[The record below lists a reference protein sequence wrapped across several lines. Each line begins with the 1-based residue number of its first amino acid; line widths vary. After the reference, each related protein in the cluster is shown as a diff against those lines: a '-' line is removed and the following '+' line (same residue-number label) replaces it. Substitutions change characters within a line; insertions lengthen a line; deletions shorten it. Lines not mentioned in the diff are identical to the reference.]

1 MDPSPSDNR
10 RLTDLLAQLADSLS
24 PTYRIERELGGGGM
38 SRVFL
43 AEEPRLGRRVV
54 VKVLPEEM
62 SLGIP
67 GDRFEREIRLAAS
80 LQHPH
85 LVPVLNAGSAGD
97 VVYYV
102 MPYIEG
108 DSLAARIAR
117 DGALPLDDVI
127 RILRD
132 VLDALAYAHARGV
145 VHRDIK
151 PDNILLSGRHA
162 LVTDFGVAK
171 AVTAAAAGGGGTT
184 LTSTG
189 MALGTPAY
197 MAPEQAAADPRVDAR
212 ADLYALGVVAYEM
225 LAGRPPFTAP
235 TAQAMLAAQVAMT
248 PDPVDRYRPG
258 IPADLSALV
267 MRALEKIP
275 GDRPQSAEE
284 MLGRLDAVRPM
295 TPVSGVQSTPT
306 ISTPTIPTP
315 AAVPAGM
322 RTPRVFLLFA
332 LATAVLTATAYA
344 VSRLAGL
351 PDWVWFAVL
360 AAMLAGLPVV
370 LYTSRVE
377 RRRAE
382 LRATGEHR
390 ISGEHTHQR
399 WFTWRRALSGGV
411 AALGTI
417 MLLSGAYV
425 VSRKLGI
432 GPAATLLSAGTLGSE
447 DRLVLSDFVNR
458 TADTTLGAAVTEALR
473 VDLGQSR
480 AVRLLDGRQVAAAL
494 QRMGAR
500 ADTTLDESL
509 ARTLAIREGA
519 KAIVA
524 GDISRLGT
532 GYVLTARIVTADS
545 GATLAPVRVTADDD
559 AHLIGAV
566 NHLSADLRER
576 IGESLRSIRAT
587 EPLEQVTTASL
598 PALRLYTA
606 GTRAFDAGRF
616 AVARRLLESATETD
630 TAFAM
635 AWRKLAALY
644 FNTGAGVPAQFA
656 AATRAFNH
664 RDRLPPLERAL
675 TEGFYYTA
683 ADPERAVA
691 AYRAALE
698 NSPGDNTAVNNLGLV
713 LNRMGRVAAAESVL
727 RVAMAARPTITLAD
741 NLLDAL
747 AAQSKWAAIDTV
759 LQQADRVAPTHPGR
773 IVMRLTAA
781 FARRDYVRAESLISA
796 NEVRKDGALPIP
808 PVFYARIGLD
818 TYRGRFARAERLAR
832 EISDSTLARGDRGD
846 AAASAII
853 PATLLAATGRAEEA
867 RAELKAVLAGP
878 AYQGLEDTQLP
889 VWSLAQVSAVLGDV
903 PGVRKYHQI
912 FEATQPPMSR
922 ASGDSIEW
930 VAIEAQA
937 GRRWRE
943 AAEAFSREAAVRHCS
958 PCGAFSAGQMW
969 EAAGLPDSA
978 IAYYRLGTDRPE
990 LYSNEDSSLYP
1001 LVLRRLGDLYEQRGD
1016 RAAAIEWYSRFVDLW
1031 HDADPDLQPIV
1042 REVRDRLAHLT
1053 AEPRSP

>member
-1 MDPSPSDNR
+1 MHPSPSDSW

-67 GDRFEREIRLAAS
+67 ADRFEREIRLAAS

-108 DSLAARIAR
+108 DSLAARIGR

-171 AVTAAAAGGGGTT
+171 AVTAAAEGAGGTT

-197 MAPEQAAADPRVDAR
+197 MAPEQAAADPRVDHR
-212 ADLYALGVVAYEM
+212 ADIYALGVVAYEM

-295 TPVSGVQSTPT
+295 TPISGVQSAPT
-306 ISTPTIPTP
+306 VPTP
-315 AAVPAGM
+315 AAAPPAL
-322 RTPRVFLLFA
+322 RTPPVFLLFA
-332 LATAVLTATAYA
+332 LATVALTVTAYG

-351 PDWVWFAVL
+351 PDWVWVAVL
-360 AAMLAGLPVV
+360 ACMLLGLPIV
-370 LYTSRVE
+370 LYTNRVE

-399 WFTWRRALSGGV
+399 WFTWRRALLGG
-411 AALGTI
+411 ASAIGTVV
-417 MLLSGAYV
+417 LLSGAYV

-480 AVRLLDGRQVAAAL
+480 AVRLLDGRQVASAL

-500 ADTTLDESL
+500 TDTTLDESL

-524 GDISRLGT
+524 GDISRLGS

-576 IGESLRSIRAT
+576 IGESLRTIRAT

-606 GTRAFDAGRF
+606 GTRAFDAGRLD
-616 AVARRLLESATETD
+616 VARQLLERATQAD

-635 AWRKLAALY
+635 AWRKLAAVY
-644 FNTGAGVPAQFA
+644 FNMGYGVPAQFA

-664 RDRLPPLERAL
+664 RDRLPPLERYL
-675 TEGFYYTA
+675 TEGFYYTQA
-683 ADPERAVA
+683 NPERAIA
-691 AYRAALE
+691 AYRAAID
-698 NSPGDNTAVNNLGLV
+698 NSPGDNTATNNLGLV
-713 LNRMGRVAAAESVL
+713 LNRIGRYAAAESLL
-727 RVAMAARPTITLAD
+727 RTAMAARPTMTLAD
-741 NLLDAL
+741 NLVDAL
-747 AAQSKWAAIDTV
+747 AAQSKWEAIDTV
-759 LQQADRVAPTHPGR
+759 LEQADRASPPSHPGR
-773 IVMRLTAA
+773 IVIRLTAA
-781 FARRDYVRAESLISA
+781 FARRDYVRAESLTAA
-796 NEVRKDGALPIP
+796 NEVRKGGALPLP
-808 PVFYARIGLD
+808 PVFYSRLTLD
-818 TYRGRFARAERLAR
+818 IYHGRFARAVRLAR
-832 EISDSTLARGDRGD
+832 EVSDSTLARGDRGD
-846 AAASAII
+846 AAAAALI
-853 PATLLAATGRAEEA
+853 PVSLLATSGRTEEA
-867 RAELKAVLAGP
+867 RAELKDVLGGP
-878 AYQGLEDTQLP
+878 AYRGLADTEAP
-889 VWSLAQVSAVLGDV
+889 VWVLAQVHAVLGDV
-903 PGVRKYHQI
+903 AGVRKARQI
-912 FEATQPPMSR
+912 FEATRPPVSR
-922 ASGDSIEW
+922 TAGDSLEW
-930 VAIEAQA
+930 AAIEAQA
-937 GRRWRE
+937 ERRWRD
-943 AAEAFSREAAVRHCS
+943 AATAFSREATIRHCS

-969 EAAGLPDSA
+969 EAAGVPDSA
-978 IAYYRLGTDRPE
+978 IASYRLGTDRPE
-990 LYSNEDSSLYP
+990 LYSNEDPALYP
-1001 LVLRRLGDLYEQRGD
+1001 VVLRRLGDLYEQRGD

-1042 REVRDRLAHLT
+1042 REVRDRIARLT